1 MSIQDPNVLERIK
14 KIENRLDNLEKRI
27 SELENLLRRSP
38 SPPDRRPFPG
48 KGPKPPEP
56 FKF

>member
-1 MSIQDPNVLERIK
+1 MSVNNPNLIERINKIESRLDELERRIS
-14 KIENRLDNLEKRI
+14 NLEK
-27 SELENLLRRSP
+27 LLRRTPGP
-38 SPPDRRPFPG
+38 SDRRPFPG

>member
-1 MSIQDPNVLERIK
+1 MSINNSNLLERIK
-14 KIENRLDNLEKRI
+14 KIENKLDKLEKRI
-27 SELENLLRRSP
+27 SNLEKFLRKTP
-38 SPPDRRPFPG
+38 NQPDRRPFPG